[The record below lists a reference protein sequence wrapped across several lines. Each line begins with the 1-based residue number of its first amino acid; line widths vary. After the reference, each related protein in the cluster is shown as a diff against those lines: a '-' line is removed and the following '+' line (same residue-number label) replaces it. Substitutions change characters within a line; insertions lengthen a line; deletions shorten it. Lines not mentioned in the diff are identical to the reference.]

1 MTSLDVES
9 LFSTITLNETINDCV
24 DLHIKDF
31 HNGKLSKTYI
41 FKLPE
46 TTTRESSFIF
56 DYLFSKQVDGVAM
69 CSPLKTNGWIVLQST
84 LNL

>member
-9 LFSTITLNETINDCV
+9 LFSNITLNETINDCV
-24 DLHIKDF
+24 DLHIKNF

-56 DYLFSKQVDGVAM
+56 D
-69 CSPLKTNGWIVLQST
+69 
-84 LNL
+84 